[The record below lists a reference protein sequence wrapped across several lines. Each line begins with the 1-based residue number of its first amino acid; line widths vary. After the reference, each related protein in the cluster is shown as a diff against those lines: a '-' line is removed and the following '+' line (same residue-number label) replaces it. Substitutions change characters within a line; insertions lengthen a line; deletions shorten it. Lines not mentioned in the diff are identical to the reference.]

1 MNNCNH
7 IFVNISSNIGEILL
21 VLFFIILSLF
31 FFIGSL
37 GFNME
42 ARIFPATVSLLLF
55 IVSLFRLISILLYK
69 EVKRQISKIYP
80 SRSTIITVLS
90 MIVYVILARFIGFLI
105 PSCIFVLILL
115 YGIDLKLTIKDLSI
129 VLLALFVVYVF
140 HYTLRIPLY

>member
-1 MNNCNH
+1 
-7 IFVNISSNIGEILL
+7 
-21 VLFFIILSLF
+21 
-31 FFIGSL
+31 
-37 GFNME
+37 ME